1 MTGDRIIRGG
11 ATPRT
16 PRTGSAGF
24 GRRAGAVA
32 ALAGACVLA
41 FAPPALAAPQINA
54 SKTTGLKVGDTI
66 TVQVTGMSP
75 NETFVTL
82 GQCKPG
88 PKLPNDCAG
97 QDTGGAILGATDA
110 QGNFVTKDGSKDAKI
125 KLVAEAGGADCT
137 AKAGACVLAVTAPGN
152 QGPNTAEIPLTFTG
166 GGGGGGGGGDDDG
179 SGGGTGDGTGSGG
192 GGGGTTGGGDLPNT
206 GSPDGLPTYAMI
218 ASALVMAGGA
228 ALLIIP
234 RRRRDHS

>member
-1 MTGDRIIRGG
+1 M
-11 ATPRT
+11 
-16 PRTGSAGF
+16 
-24 GRRAGAVA
+24 

-41 FAPPALAAPQINA
+41 VAPPALAAPKINA
-54 SKTTGLKVGDTI
+54 SKTTGVKAGDTI
-66 TVQVTGMSP
+66 TVQVTGMTP

-88 PKLPNDCAG
+88 PKLPNDCAA

-110 QGNFVTKDGSKDAKI
+110 EGNFVTKDGSKDAKI
-125 KLVAEAGGADCT
+125 KLVAEAGGADCA
-137 AKAGACVLAVTAPGN
+137 AKAGACVIAVTAPGN
-152 QGPNTAEIPLTFTG
+152 QGPNSAEIPLTFA
-166 GGGGGGGGGDDDG
+166 GGGGGGDGDG
-179 SGGGTGDGTGSGG
+179 SGGGSGDGGG
-192 GGGGTTGGGDLPNT
+192 TGGGGTGGGGTGGGGSGDLPNT

-234 RRRRDHS
+234 RRRRDH